1 MDNQN
6 KEMTPE
12 EMDTKF
18 KNMMFNA
25 LSRNNPGV
33 HMDEDG
39 FIVIPSLIRRRKPSG
54 TSESDRQINRSQ
66 GDKND

>member
-12 EMDTKF
+12 EMDTEF

-39 FIVIPSLIRRRKPSG
+39 FIVIPTLTRRKKPSG
-54 TSESDRQINRSQ
+54 TSDIDSQ
-66 GDKND
+66 KN